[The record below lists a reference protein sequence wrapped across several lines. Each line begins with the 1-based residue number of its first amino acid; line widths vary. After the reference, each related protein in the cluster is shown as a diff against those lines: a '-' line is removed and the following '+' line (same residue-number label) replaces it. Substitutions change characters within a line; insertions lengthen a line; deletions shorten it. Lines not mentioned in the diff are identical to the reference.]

1 MKDYQIVRGQ
11 GAKPSEAI
19 EGLEKAV
26 QRALKKGWEP
36 QGGLCVT
43 IEEEEYCSK
52 WFKWYI
58 ACQAMIKNE

>member
-1 MKDYQIVRGQ
+1 MKDYQIVRGK

-19 EGLEKAV
+19 EELEKDV

-43 IEEEEYCSK
+43 IEEEEYCTRRY
-52 WFKWYI
+52 KWYT
-58 ACQAMIKNE
+58 ACQAMTKNE

>member
-11 GAKPSEAI
+11 GAEPSEAI
-19 EGLEKAV
+19 EKLEKDV

-43 IEEEEYCSK
+43 TE
-52 WFKWYI
+52 KWYDTKWYT